1 MNGVRLVIVSLSLVL
16 SACASMEQ
24 LVSVPESQSQAR
36 LEGYDLSLHQRSIH
50 RFDPVRIAE
59 KVNAQNLEARVANI
73 VVLVDEDLADSEI
86 RGVPTEIYSREI
98 IRRFLKTVPND
109 AFDIL
114 LASVSPNNGTIA
126 GLTWSR
132 QTETGLNQLAAD
144 QPLPALIQGSLAD
157 ALQALAEKLNENNG
171 ATAIVVFTEWN
182 KIDQTVVDAI
192 SRLQQYSQGETG
204 ETITAEVESWSMKSS
219 NAPSC
224 VHLIGLNN
232 YLSRTPANMVTCGLS
247 KAADAISQPADM
259 AFFVE
264 RILFKGPRDSD
275 NDGVFDYLDKCPN
288 TSEGRIV
295 NFSGCSKFSSVQP
308 LKGNEK

>member
-1 MNGVRLVIVSLSLVL
+1 
-16 SACASMEQ
+16 MEP

-36 LEGYDLSLHQRSIH
+36 LEGYDLSLYQRSIH

-59 KVNAQNLEARVANI
+59 KVNTQNLEARVANI

-114 LASVSPNNGTIA
+114 LASVSQNNGTIA
-126 GLTWSR
+126 SLTWSR

-157 ALQALAEKLNENNG
+157 ALQALAEKLNENKG

-182 KIDQTVVDAI
+182 KIDPTVVDAI
-192 SRLQQYSQGETG
+192 SRLQQYSRKETG
-204 ETITAEVESWSMKSS
+204 ETITAEVESWSMQSL

-232 YLSRTPANMVTCGLS
+232 YLSRTPAIMVTCGLS

-264 RILFKGPRDSD
+264 SILYKGPRDSD
-275 NDGVFDYLDKCPN
+275 NDGIFDYLDECPN

-295 NFSGCSKFSSVQP
+295 NFAGCNKFSSVQP
-308 LKGNEK
+308 LKGSEK